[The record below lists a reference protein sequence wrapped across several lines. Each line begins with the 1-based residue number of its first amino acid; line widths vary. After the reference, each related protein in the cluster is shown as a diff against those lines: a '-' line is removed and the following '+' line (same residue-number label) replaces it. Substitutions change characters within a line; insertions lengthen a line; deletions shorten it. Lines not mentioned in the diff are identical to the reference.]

1 MDIVTVV
8 FKLNKILFQ
17 TKLNSRTKPGLDFP
31 ALPSVP
37 SRPLASKQNSWTGRR
52 DDQQNSGKRIL
63 DCIRPALHS
72 CRNDRQPDVHQGV
85 APHVL
90 HPDIS
95 GREVIRSGFETNIHS
110 RMDKAGLHERRDSF
124 GNCFLLFVGL

>member
-1 MDIVTVV
+1 MLKCSMDKVIVL
-8 FKLNKILFQ
+8 FKLDIRLFQ
-17 TKLNSRTKPGLDFP
+17 NLLNFRAKPGLDFP

-37 SRPLASKQNSWTGRR
+37 NRPLASKQISWTGRR

-72 CRNDRQPDVHQGV
+72 GRNDRQPDVHQGV
-85 APHVL
+85 EPHVL

-95 GREVIRSGFETNIHS
+95 GRKVGRSGFETNFHS
-110 RMDKAGLHERRDSF
+110 RMDKAGLHE
-124 GNCFLLFVGL
+124 